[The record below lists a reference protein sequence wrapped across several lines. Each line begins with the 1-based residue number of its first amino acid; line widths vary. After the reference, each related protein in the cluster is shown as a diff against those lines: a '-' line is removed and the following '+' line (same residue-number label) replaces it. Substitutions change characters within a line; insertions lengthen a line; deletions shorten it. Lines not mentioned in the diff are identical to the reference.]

1 MKLLLLFLVL
11 IQAHLAQS
19 QIVAAEY
26 FIGQDPGLGNGTSIN
41 IQQGQN
47 INMDFQVPIQALP
60 IGPKVLH
67 VRVKNS
73 EQLWSLYARQ
83 IFFVLN
89 IPDTNNVLTQAEYF
103 IDVDP
108 GVGNATPL
116 SIASTYHLNNNFI
129 IDLGNL
135 EQGVHALCVRV
146 RNSNGFWSNFS
157 KRNFYINKQI
167 SKKEIIELEYFIDE
181 DPGEGNATEIS
192 IDVAFEIDEII
203 PIELAAS
210 LTLGEHTLYMRTKND
225 ANRWSELAL
234 DTFLIDESS
243 NIIHLDNQTIKLYP
257 NPTNGIVQIESSLSF
272 PLDFQVLD
280 LSGKLIH
287 RESIQNNILDLS
299 HLSKGVYFIVFRS
312 GEKLKYSKLVKH

>member
-26 FIGQDPGLGNGTSIN
+26 FIGQDPGVGNGTSIT

-47 INMDFQVPIQALP
+47 LNMNFQVPMQGLAN
-60 IGPKVLH
+60 GPKVLH

-73 EQLWSLYARQ
+73 DQLWSLYARQ
-83 IFFVLN
+83 MFFVLN
-89 IPDTNNVLTQAEYF
+89 IPDINNVLVQAEYF
-103 IDVDP
+103 IDTDP
-108 GVGNATPL
+108 GVGNATPI
-116 SIASTYHLNNNFI
+116 SFTSTYHLNNNFA
-129 IDLGNL
+129 IDLSNL

-146 RNSNGFWSNFS
+146 RNMNGLWSNFS

-181 DPGEGNATEIS
+181 DPGEGNATEIT
-192 IDVAFEIDEII
+192 ITEDFEIDEII

-210 LTLGEHTLYMRTKND
+210 LAEGEHILHMRVKND

-243 NIIHLDNQTIKLYP
+243 NIFHLDNQTIKLYP
-257 NPTNGIVQIESSLSF
+257 NPSKGLVQIESSLTF
-272 PLDFQVLD
+272 PMDLQILDI
-280 LSGKLIH
+280 SGKLIH
-287 RESIQNNILDLS
+287 RENIQNNTLDLS
-299 HLSKGVYFIVFRS
+299 HLAKGAYFIVFRS

>member
-1 MKLLLLFLVL
+1 MKLILLLIVL
-11 IQAHLAQS
+11 IQAHFAQS

-26 FIGQDPGLGNGTSIN
+26 FIGQDPGLGNGTAIS

-47 INMDFQVPIQALP
+47 LNLDFQVPIQGLP
-60 IGPKVLH
+60 NGPKVLH

-89 IPDTNNVLTQAEYF
+89 IPDTNNVLTRAEF
-103 IDVDP
+103 FVDVDP

-146 RNSNGFWSNFS
+146 RNSNGLWSNFS

-167 SKKEIIELEYFIDE
+167 SKKKIIELEYFIDE
-181 DPGEGNATEIS
+181 DPGEGNAIS
-192 IDVAFEIDEII
+192 INITEDFELDEFI

-210 LTLGEHTLYMRTKND
+210 LAEGEHILHMRIKND

-234 DTFLIDESS
+234 DTFLIHESS
-243 NIIHLDNQTIKLYP
+243 NIFHLDNQTIKLYP
-257 NPTNGIVQIESSLSF
+257 NPSKGFVQVESSLSF
-272 PLDFQVLD
+272 PIDLQILDI
-280 LSGKLIH
+280 SGKLVH
-287 RESIQNNILDLS
+287 RESLQSNTLDLS
-299 HLSKGVYFIVFRS
+299 HLSNGVYFVVFLS
-312 GEKLKYSKLVKH
+312 DDKFKYRKLVKE